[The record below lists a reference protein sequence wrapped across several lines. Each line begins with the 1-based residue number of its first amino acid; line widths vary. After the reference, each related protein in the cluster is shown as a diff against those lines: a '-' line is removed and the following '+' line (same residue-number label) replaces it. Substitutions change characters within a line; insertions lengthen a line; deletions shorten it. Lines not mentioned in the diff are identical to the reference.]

1 MSQQFLDLIDAFISQ
16 MGDCEQR
23 DLLVARRNAYCENP
37 QISELKTIRLMMRE
51 YIRGDRFVFDR
62 TTMPQKN
69 DNSSKSQKMEGY
81 YFDGED
87 EEAEEFADLD
97 DTMNIEIDPDD
108 FKESKVDLEGF
119 SFTEDSASDRFLGV
133 SYREVVGDSDVGYVE
148 DDDIPKG
155 RMVPPISL
163 ADYPE
168 LPGMEDP
175 VKTIGIDV
183 AAMGSDRTWFVFR
196 HGIHVV
202 DIWTFSHRDPME
214 VCGFVMKGIEQFEPD
229 EIIIDITGGLGFGVS
244 SRLEE
249 LGVDE
254 KCTITTVI
262 FNAKPRDPSL
272 RCRDQRAEMYYL
284 LKDRFLKG
292 EITLPPHR
300 ELLKEIAYITYE
312 MPSDGSALMISK
324 KSKIKKEL
332 QRSPDGADA
341 LAMAF
346 YNIGGLEVY

>member
-1 MSQQFLDLIDAFISQ
+1 MSQAFLDLIDSFLAQ
-16 MGDCEQR
+16 MGDCEQK
-23 DLLVARRNAYCENP
+23 DLMIAHRNLYCENP
-37 QISELKTIRLMMRE
+37 QISGLKTIRLMMRE
-51 YIRGDRFVFDR
+51 YIRGDRFVFDKI
-62 TTMPQKN
+62 TTPIKN
-69 DNSSKSQKMEGY
+69 DNSTKSRGMESY

-87 EEAEEFADLD
+87 DEAEEFADLD
-97 DTMNIEIDPDD
+97 DGINVDIDPDE
-108 FKESKVDLEGF
+108 FKNQRVNMEGF

-133 SYREVVGDSDVGYVE
+133 SYKEIVGDTDYGYVE
-148 DDDIPKG
+148 EDDIPKG
-155 RMVPPISL
+155 RLVPPISL
-163 ADYPE
+163 NDFPE

-175 VKTIGIDV
+175 VKVVGIDV

-196 HGIHVV
+196 HGAHVV
-202 DIWTFSHRDPME
+202 DVWTLSHRDPME
-214 VCGFVMKGIEQFEPD
+214 ICGFVMKAIEQFEPD
-229 EIIIDITGGLGFGVS
+229 ELVIDVTGGLGLGVS

-249 LGVDE
+249 LGVDG
-254 KCTITTVI
+254 KCTITPVI
-262 FNAKPRDPSL
+262 FNAKPRDSSL

-300 ELLKEIAYITYE
+300 ELLKELAYITYD
-312 MPSDGSALMISK
+312 MPSDGGPLTISK

-346 YNIGGLEVY
+346 YNMGGVDVY